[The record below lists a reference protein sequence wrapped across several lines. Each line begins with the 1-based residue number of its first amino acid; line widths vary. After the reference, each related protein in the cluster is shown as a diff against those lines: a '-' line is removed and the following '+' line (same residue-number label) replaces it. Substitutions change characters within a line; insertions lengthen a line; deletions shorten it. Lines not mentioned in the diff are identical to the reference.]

1 MSVQTHPITESDLLA
16 FVDDRLAPRRRAEVE
31 DHLVRSP
38 KDAHRVA
45 ADLAL
50 LEGLRMLFGRP
61 VKVPVALATPAGLAA
76 WPLRLMLVAL
86 LMVPYV

>member
-16 FVDDRLAPRRRAEVE
+16 FVDGQLAPRRRAEIE
-31 DHLVRSP
+31 DHLVRCP

-50 LEGLRMLFGRP
+50 LEGLRLLFGRP
-61 VKVPVALATPAGLAA
+61 VKVPVALARPSGLAG
-76 WPLRLMLVAL
+76 WPLGMMLLAL
-86 LMVPYV
+86 VMLPPL

>member
-61 VKVPVALATPAGLAA
+61 VKAPVALAMPAGLAA

-86 LMVPYV
+86 LMVP